1 MPGPY
6 PFGALDDR
14 RPPVAGPLSGL
25 RQHETVVGVV
35 EIAHRLQVPCTTVD
49 QWRHR
54 GHLPGASWVV
64 GGRPAW
70 NWAVV
75 DAWAKRTHRVPAA

>member
-6 PFGALDDR
+6 PISTLDDLQ
-14 RPPVAGPLSGL
+14 PAPVLRADL

-35 EIAHRLQVPCTTVD
+35 EIAHRLHVPRTVVD
-49 QWRHR
+49 EWRHR

-75 DAWAKRTHRVPAA
+75 DAWAKRTRRAPAA